1 MLCVET
7 EWGLNPFVMNDE
19 YAHNKYEVVD
29 DELSVYMS

>member
-19 YAHNKYEVVD
+19 YAHEVVD